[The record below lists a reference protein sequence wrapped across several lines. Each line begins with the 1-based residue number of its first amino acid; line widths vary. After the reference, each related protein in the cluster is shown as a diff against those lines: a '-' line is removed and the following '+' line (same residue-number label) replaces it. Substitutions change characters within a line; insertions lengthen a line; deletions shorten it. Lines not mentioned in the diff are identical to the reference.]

1 MVPSCPIAMLFFFEV
16 EAYLDGSFT
25 KHSSNSGFVADDVVR
40 TPRKKWDVRIF
51 SEDMNKK
58 IFQHGDVSFPSDMF
72 QRLFSSSVSYLGI
85 CTVDVGGH
93 LQESLTKG
101 YLVFGWVKP
110 PPKKVQRTQGDDIS
124 GVIITSSP
132 GHSKWPV
139 HHPVGGH
146 LTFERDTEPSQKG
159 HQQNCQGVFF
169 WFSEFF
175 QIQHDTVRWT
185 PLHLPFT

>member
-1 MVPSCPIAMLFFFEV
+1 MVPSRPIAMPFFFEV

-40 TPRKKWDVRIF
+40 TPRNKMRCADF
-51 SEDMNKK
+51 SEDQNKK
-58 IFQHGDVSFPSDMF
+58 IFQHGPHGDVSFPSDMF

-101 YLVFGWVKP
+101 YLVLVGFNL

-124 GVIITSSP
+124 GIITSSP
-132 GHSKWPV
+132 RHSK
-139 HHPVGGH
+139 
-146 LTFERDTEPSQKG
+146 
-159 HQQNCQGVFF
+159 
-169 WFSEFF
+169 
-175 QIQHDTVRWT
+175 
-185 PLHLPFT
+185 